1 MDWLYIY
8 GSLYNLNLFAF
19 STFIF
24 SSCSSLSYFL
34 HPNHHIGQE
43 GEGRGEGNVFVLMML
58 ANHILRDDIRKN
70 QKSIK
75 SNFFFLIPILTNQF
89 LPTSALNFSSIRMTK
104 RVFSEIQNSEWLVP
118 HSEISQ
124 CVPSVSLDL
133 IASKEL
139 NKTKVER

>member
-1 MDWLYIY
+1 M
-8 GSLYNLNLFAF
+8 
-19 STFIF
+19 
-24 SSCSSLSYFL
+24 
-34 HPNHHIGQE
+34 
-43 GEGRGEGNVFVLMML
+43 GEGNVFVLML

-70 QKSIK
+70 QKSIQ

-124 CVPSVSLDL
+124 CGFSVSLDL